1 MAELPNLQS
10 LNLLITHS
18 LHHTRATML
27 SINREAMKI
36 VRRILDAPDALGV
49 VVSRLACGATVID
62 MGQQAPGGWAAGRL
76 YTLVTLGGLGEV
88 SYEPFVVGDRVLSA
102 VRVMIDHP
110 LEACV
115 ASQIAGWRLEGA
127 REGAPILAGPARA
140 LNHAN
145 LDHYFELIDYRDRA
159 DEGVIAIQTA
169 EPVTDDWATTIA
181 AACQLAPE
189 HLYILVAPNSSLV
202 CAIQVAA
209 RIVEQSLH
217 RLAEEGFDLRA
228 VQYAHGIGVI
238 PPLIADEVVA
248 MGRINDSLLYGG
260 IATLCVDAAD
270 DAIATV
276 IGKVVSVASR
286 AYGRPFVEIYEEA
299 GRDFYQIPLDLH
311 SPAVLH
317 INNMRTGHTFSAG
330 EINDGVLRQSF
341 FGEVGIGRE

>member
-1 MAELPNLQS
+1 MV
-10 LNLLITHS
+10 
-18 LHHTRATML
+18 

-36 VRRILDAPDALGV
+36 VRRILDAPEALGV
-49 VVSRLACGATVID
+49 TVSRLPGGTTVID
-62 MGQQAPGGWAAGRL
+62 MGQRAPGGWAAGRL
-76 YTLVTLGGLGEV
+76 YTLITLGGLGEV
-88 SYEPFVVGDRVLSA
+88 SYEPFVVGDRTLSA

-110 LEACV
+110 IAACV

-145 LDHYFELIDYRDRA
+145 LDHYFELTSYRDQA
-159 DEGVIAIQTA
+159 DEVVIAIQTA
-169 EPVTDDWATTIA
+169 EPVTEDWAATIA
-181 AACQLAPE
+181 AACRLQPE
-189 HLYILVAPNSSLV
+189 NLYILVAPNSSLV

-217 RLAEEGFDLRA
+217 RLSEEGFDVA
-228 VQYAHGIGVI
+228 TVKYAHGFGVI

-260 IATLCVDAAD
+260 VATLSVDAAD
-270 DAIATV
+270 DAVAAV
-276 IGKVVSVASR
+276 INKVVSVASR
-286 AYGRPFVEIYEEA
+286 AYVRPFVEIYEDA

-317 INNMRTGHTFSAG
+317 INNMRTGRTFSAG
-330 EINDGVLRQSF
+330 EINHAVLQESF
-341 FGEVGIGRE
+341 FNG

>member
-1 MAELPNLQS
+1 M
-10 LNLLITHS
+10 I
-18 LHHTRATML
+18 

-36 VRRILDAPDALGV
+36 VHRILAAPEALGV
-49 VVSRLACGATVID
+49 LVEWLPCGATVID
-62 MGQQAPGGWAAGRL
+62 MGQRAPGGWVAGKL
-76 YTLVTLGGLGEV
+76 YTRVTLGGLGSV
-88 SYEPFVVGDRVLSA
+88 SYEPFAVGDRMLSA

-110 LEACV
+110 LEACI

-140 LNHAN
+140 LNHGN
-145 LDHYFELIDYRDRA
+145 LDHYFDLIDYRDQA

-169 EPVTDDWATTIA
+169 EPVTDDWATAIA
-181 AACQLAPE
+181 RACSLQPE
-189 HLYILVAPNSSLV
+189 RLYILVAPNSSLV

-217 RLAEEGFDLRA
+217 RLAEEGFDVRA
-228 VQYAHGIGVI
+228 VKYAHGFGVI
-238 PPLIADEVVA
+238 PPLIRDEIVA

-260 IATLCVDAAD
+260 IATLYADTTDEAA
-270 DAIATV
+270 AAV
-276 IGKVVSVASR
+276 VQKVVSVASR

-317 INNMRTGHTFSAG
+317 INNLNSGRTFSAG
-330 EINDGVLRQSF
+330 EINYGVLQQSF
-341 FGEVGIGRE
+341 FGEKE

>member
-1 MAELPNLQS
+1 M
-10 LNLLITHS
+10 I
-18 LHHTRATML
+18 

-36 VRRILDAPDALGV
+36 VRQILDAPDVLGV
-49 VVSRLACGATVID
+49 DVSQLAGGATVID
-62 MGQQAPGGWAAGRL
+62 MGQQAPGGWVAGKI
-76 YTLVTLGGLGEV
+76 YTLITLGGLGEV
-88 SYEPFVVGDRVLSA
+88 SYEPFAVGDHVLSA

-110 LEACV
+110 LEACI

-145 LDHYFELIDYRDRA
+145 LDHYFELIDYRDHA

-169 EPVTDDWATTIA
+169 EPVTEDWATTIA
-181 AACQLAPE
+181 AACKLKPE
-189 HLYILVAPNSSLV
+189 NLYILVAPNSSLV

-217 RLAEEGFDLRA
+217 RLAEEGFA
-228 VQYAHGIGVI
+228 VNSVRYAHGFGVI
-238 PPLIADEVVA
+238 PPLISDEIVA

-260 IATLCVDAAD
+260 VATLYVDATD
-270 DAIATV
+270 DAIAAV
-276 IGKVVSVASR
+276 IDKVVSVASR
-286 AYGRPFVEIYEEA
+286 AYGRPFVEIYEAA

-317 INNMRTGHTFSAG
+317 INNLNSGRTFSAG
-330 EINDGVLRQSF
+330 EINYAVLKQSF
-341 FGEVGIGRE
+341 FGEDG

>member
-1 MAELPNLQS
+1 M
-10 LNLLITHS
+10 I
-18 LHHTRATML
+18 

-36 VRRILDAPDALGV
+36 VRRILEAPEALGV
-49 VVSRLACGATVID
+49 AVGRLACGTTVID
-62 MGQQAPGGWAAGRL
+62 MGQAAPGGWLAGKY
-76 YTLVTLGGLGEV
+76 YTLITLGGLAEV
-88 SYEPFVVGDRVLSA
+88 SYEPFPVGDRVLSA
-102 VRVMIDHP
+102 VRVMIDQP
-110 LEACV
+110 QLACI

-127 REGAPILAGPARA
+127 RAGAPILAGPARA

-145 LDHYFELIDYRDRA
+145 LDHYFELIDYRDHA

-169 EPVTDDWATTIA
+169 EPVTEDWATTIA
-181 AACQLAPE
+181 AACKLKPE
-189 HLYILVAPNSSLV
+189 NLYILVAPNSSLV

-217 RLAEEGFDLRA
+217 RLAEEGFA
-228 VQYAHGIGVI
+228 VNCVRYAHGFGVI
-238 PPLIADEVVA
+238 PPLIRDEIVA

-260 IATLCVDAAD
+260 VATLYVEADD
-270 DAIATV
+270 DAIAAV

-317 INNMRTGHTFSAG
+317 INNLNSGRTFSAG
-330 EINDGVLRQSF
+330 EINYGVLQKSF
-341 FGEVGIGRE
+341 FGESKMERR

>member
-1 MAELPNLQS
+1 
-10 LNLLITHS
+10 
-18 LHHTRATML
+18 ML

-36 VRRILDAPDALGV
+36 VRRILDAPEALGV
-49 VVSRLACGATVID
+49 AVSRLPGGATVID
-62 MGQQAPGGWAAGRL
+62 MGQAAPGGWAAGKL

-88 SYEPFVVGDRVLSA
+88 SYDPFAVGDRVLSA

-110 LEACV
+110 LDACI

-145 LDHYFELIDYRDRA
+145 LDHYFELIDYRDQA

-169 EPVTDDWATTIA
+169 EPVTEDWATTIA
-181 AACQLAPE
+181 QACKLQPE
-189 HLYILVAPNSSLV
+189 NLYILVAPNSSLV

-217 RLAEEGFDLRA
+217 RLAEEGFDVA
-228 VQYAHGIGVI
+228 TVKYAHGFGVI
-238 PPLIADEVVA
+238 PPLIADEVIA

-260 IATLCVDAAD
+260 VATLYVDAD
-270 DAIATV
+270 DAAIAAV

-286 AYGRPFVEIYEEA
+286 AYGRPFVEIYEDA

-317 INNMRTGHTFSAG
+317 INNIRTGRTFSAG
-330 EINDGVLRQSF
+330 EINYAVLQQSF
-341 FGEVGIGRE
+341 FGVEKIERG

>member
-1 MAELPNLQS
+1 M
-10 LNLLITHS
+10 IGV
-18 LHHTRATML
+18 
-27 SINREAMKI
+27 NREAMKV
-36 VRRILDAPDALGV
+36 VRRILEAPDALGV
-49 VVSRLACGATVID
+49 LVGRLPCGATVID
-62 MGQQAPGGWAAGRL
+62 MGQRAPGGWVAGRL

-88 SYEPFVVGDRVLSA
+88 SYEPFAVGDRMLSA

-140 LNHAN
+140 LNHGN
-145 LDHYFELIDYRDRA
+145 LDHYFDLIDYRDQA

-169 EPVTDDWATTIA
+169 EPVTDDWANTIA
-181 AACQLAPE
+181 AACRLRPE
-189 HLYILVAPNSSLV
+189 NLHILVAPNSSLV

-217 RLAEEGFDLRA
+217 RLAEEGFDVRA
-228 VQYAHGIGVI
+228 VRYAHGFGVI
-238 PPLIADEVVA
+238 PPLIRDEVVA

-260 IATLCVDAAD
+260 VATLYVDATD
-270 DAIATV
+270 EAITSV
-276 IGKVVSVASR
+276 IGKVVSAASR
-286 AYGRPFVEIYEEA
+286 AYGRPFVEIYEDA

-317 INNMRTGHTFSAG
+317 INNLNSGRTFSAG
-330 EINDGVLRQSF
+330 EINYPVLRRSF
-341 FGEVGIGRE
+341 FGE